1 MLRISRIVND
11 SAKPMLRNKR
21 GSAWRGGLRGTV
33 LLLGLLSACHP
44 MFWERHQSRK
54 TQMLPAA
61 EREHPVFA
69 CLPPEWGEVAG
80 TEHFGVL
87 LAQPRAPG

>member
-1 MLRISRIVND
+1 ML
-11 SAKPMLRNKR
+11 
-21 GSAWRGGLRGTV
+21 
-33 LLLGLLSACHP
+33 
-44 MFWERHQSRK
+44 ERRQSRK

-61 EREHPVFA
+61 EGEHSAFA
-69 CLPPEWGEVAG
+69 CFSPEWGEVAG

>member
-1 MLRISRIVND
+1 MLE
-11 SAKPMLRNKR
+11 
-21 GSAWRGGLRGTV
+21 G
-33 LLLGLLSACHP
+33 
-44 MFWERHQSRK
+44 HQSRK

-61 EREHPVFA
+61 EGEHPVFA

-80 TEHFGVL
+80 TEQFGVL